1 MKLAL
6 LASAALVLA
15 AAPALAQTQAQVR
28 NPAPVEYDLS
38 FDNAV
43 HHEARITVTYR
54 DVGRAP
60 VRFEMSRSSP
70 GRYAIHE
77 FAKNVYSV
85 SAVDGAGRPLTIE
98 RTDPYGWTVP
108 GHDGVVSVT
117 YTLYGDRADGTYA
130 QIDAT
135 HAHLNMPATLL
146 WARGFDDR
154 PVRLRFRAPNPAWK
168 VATQLAP
175 TDQPDVF
182 TAPNLQYLMD
192 SPTELS
198 DHMVREWR
206 VDDAGTPRTI
216 RIALHHAGTAE
227 QADVFAARARRI
239 VDQQIAIFG
248 DVPDFDYGT
257 YTFLADYLPQVSGDG
272 MEHRN
277 STVIS
282 SSRSLA
288 EANYG
293 QIGTLS
299 HEFFHSWNVERLRPA
314 ELEPFDFTRANPTP
328 SLWFAE
334 GFTNYYGPLAVR
346 RAGESTVDRFLAE
359 IGGQLD
365 AILNTPARAYG
376 SPQEMSLRAP
386 FVDAATAIDPT
397 NPNIFASYYTYG
409 AALALTLDLTLRE
422 RFEGVTLDDYMRRMW
437 RTHGVNE
444 KPYAPDD
451 LRQGLAEVTGD
462 PAFARAF
469 FESAIERS
477 ELPDVALLLERAGV
491 VVRRRNPVSAWAGP
505 VRLQVADTVVRLA
518 GATAPDT
525 PLYAAGLDGGDEI
538 VRLGDTAIDSQADW
552 DGALQGLKPGD
563 VVPIRFIQRGVERQA
578 ELRLGSDPA
587 VELVRLETTGGAPTP
602 EQLAFRKAWLG
613 EETPAA
619 QP

>member
-6 LASAALVLA
+6 LASAAL
-15 AAPALAQTQAQVR
+15 ALACAPSLAQAQAAR
-28 NPAPVEYDLS
+28 GAPVEYDLS

-43 HHEARITVTYR
+43 HHEARIVVTYR
-54 DVGRAP
+54 DLGRAP

-85 SAVDGAGRPLTIE
+85 SAVDGAGRALTVD
-98 RTDPYGWTVP
+98 RSDPYGWTVG
-108 GHDGVVSVT
+108 GHDGTVSVT
-117 YTLYGDRADGTYA
+117 YTLYGDRTDGTYA

-135 HAHLNMPATLL
+135 HAHLNMPAALM

-154 PVRLRFRAPNPAWK
+154 PVRLRFRAPNPAWRI
-168 VATQLAP
+168 ATQLAP
-175 TDQPDVF
+175 TAQPDVF

-198 DHMVREWR
+198 DHMVREWQ

-216 RIALHHAGTAE
+216 RIALHHPGTAE
-227 QADVFAARARRI
+227 QADVFAAKARRI

-257 YTFLADYLPQVSGDG
+257 YTFLADYMPQVSGDG

-288 EANYG
+288 EANYS

-299 HEFFHSWNVERLRPA
+299 HEFFHAWNVERLRPA

-334 GFTNYYGPLAVR
+334 GFTNYYGPLAIR

-359 IGGQLD
+359 MGGQLD
-365 AILNTPARAYG
+365 FMLNTPARAYG

-386 FVDAATAIDPT
+386 FADAATAIDPT

-409 AALALTLDLTLRE
+409 ATLALALDLTLRE
-422 RFEGVTLDDYMRRMW
+422 RFEGLTLDHYMRHMW
-437 RTHGVNE
+437 RTHGAGE

-451 LRQGLAEVTGD
+451 LRAGLAAVTGD
-462 PAFARAF
+462 PAFAAAF
-469 FESAIERS
+469 FESAVQRS
-477 ELPDVALLLERAGV
+477 DLPDFAPLLAQAGV
-491 VVRRRNPVSAWAGP
+491 VMKPRSPDAAWAGS
-505 VRLQVADTVVRLA
+505 VRLQISDKVVRLA
-518 GATAPDT
+518 SATAPNT

-538 VRLGDTAIDSQADW
+538 VRLGDTDIDSQADW
-552 DGALQGLKPGD
+552 DRVLQGLKPGD
-563 VVPIRFIQRGVERQA
+563 TVAIRFIQRGAERQA
-578 ELRLGSDPA
+578 ELRLVANPA
-587 VELVRLETTGGAPTP
+587 VELVRLEAAGGSPTP
-602 EQLAFRKAWLG
+602 EQLAFREAWLG
-613 EETPAA
+613 VEAPAA